1 MTSALIAFS
10 GTHGTGKSSTIKR
23 LTELYPNSIVEDT
36 YKVSREC
43 QKFLG
48 YENLSEA
55 YETPDRMMRFQ
66 ELILSEKRKS
76 DYSYLISPPA
86 NIILTERSYLDIAAY
101 TNEWVNRLI
110 KNYPMNATEQI
121 ELKTWY
127 SQYRIRCSE
136 YMHLYSG
143 LIVVHPLTFTEFE
156 QDPNRADFESRDNIH
171 NFIMD
176 ELIGGD
182 FLNGTFNLST
192 VTLQKPIFHLRSDI
206 LENRV
211 AKCKEYIDEIFLTK
225 ATDEFSKH
233 VPGDWLRKDRNY
245 V

>member
-1 MTSALIAFS
+1 MTILIAFS

-23 LTELYPNSIVEDT
+23 LVEMYPDSISEDVF
-36 YKVSREC
+36 KVSREC
-43 QKFLG
+43 QKLLG
-48 YENLSEA
+48 YEKLSEA
-55 YETPDRMMRFQ
+55 YETPDRMMQFQ

-76 DYSYLISPPA
+76 DYSYLISPPSSVV
-86 NIILTERSYLDIAAY
+86 LTERSYLDIAAY

-110 KNYPMNATEQI
+110 KNYLMNANEQI
-121 ELKTWY
+121 ELKYWY
-127 SQYRIRCSE
+127 ENYRRRCSE

-156 QDPNRADFESRDNIH
+156 HDPNRADFESRDNIH

-176 ELIGGD
+176 ELVGSD
-182 FLNGTFNLST
+182 FMNGTFNLST
-192 VTLQKPIFHLRSDI
+192 ITLQKPIYHLKSDI

-225 ATDEFSKH
+225 ITDESNKWMTENHF
-233 VPGDWLRKDRNY
+233 RKDYYN